1 MNLNVDKGKAFS
13 TEVINRK
20 GRGKKAAQG
29 ILGQEGNLTVVCTVR
44 NSICWELQ
52 R

>member
-20 GRGKKAAQG
+20 GRGKKQRKAFWDRKG
-29 ILGQEGNLTVVCTVR
+29 I
-44 NSICWELQ
+44 
-52 R
+52 